1 MMPKPLLSI
10 SLVALLLAAV
20 AFAALETWI
29 EVRARQG
36 HYETFSL
43 EDPARASHVR
53 GGAEA
58 SQNH

>member
-1 MMPKPLLSI
+1 MMPKKIFSI
-10 SLVALLLAAV
+10 SMGALLLAVV

-29 EVRARQG
+29 EVRARES

-43 EDPARASHVR
+43 EDPARASNVR

-58 SQNH
+58 SKNH

>member
-1 MMPKPLLSI
+1 MMPKEIFSI
-10 SLVALLLAAV
+10 SMGALLLAAV
-20 AFAALETWI
+20 TFAALETWI

-36 HYETFSL
+36 HYETFRL

-58 SQNH
+58 SRNH